1 MNIIEHVFCFPF
13 SAAPS
18 VSVTNISLSKGS
30 KKIKNN
36 VDNPHLLNRKKEYF

>member
-1 MNIIEHVFCFPF
+1 MNIIEHMFCFPF

-18 VSVTNISLSKGS
+18 VSATNISLSQGS

-36 VDNPHLLNRKKEYF
+36 VGIAHLLSRKKEYF